1 MFIKSGTASPAT
13 SIPGIDACAFVA
25 GMPYY
30 VHGRD
35 PAHQTPLKMT
45 ASEIAFVIKQN
56 QEMINF
62 FSQRNAAGDAD
73 KVQELQAANEN
84 IKLAGLFS

>member
-1 MFIKSGTASPAT
+1 
-13 SIPGIDACAFVA
+13 
-25 GMPYY
+25 
-30 VHGRD
+30 
-35 PAHQTPLKMT
+35 MT

-62 FSQRNAAGDAD
+62 FSQRNAAGDTD

>member
-13 SIPGIDACAFVA
+13 SIPGIDACAFIV
-25 GMPYY
+25 GMPYFDQA
-30 VHGRD
+30 GDRTTKK
-35 PAHQTPLKMT
+35 QMT
-45 ASEIAFVIKQN
+45 ATEIAFVIKQN

>member
-1 MFIKSGTASPAT
+1 
-13 SIPGIDACAFVA
+13 
-25 GMPYY
+25 MPYFDQA
-30 VHGRD
+30 GDRTTKK
-35 PAHQTPLKMT
+35 QMT
-45 ASEIAFVIKQN
+45 ATEIAFVIKQN

>member
-1 MFIKSGTASPAT
+1 
-13 SIPGIDACAFVA
+13 
-25 GMPYY
+25 
-30 VHGRD
+30 
-35 PAHQTPLKMT
+35 MT

-62 FSQRNAAGDAD
+62 FSERNAAGDAD
-73 KVQELQAANEN
+73 KVQELQTANEN

>member
-1 MFIKSGTASPAT
+1 MRRGLQPN
-13 SIPGIDACAFVA
+13 PGYAILCAWERFL
-25 GMPYY
+25 PF
-30 VHGRD
+30 
-35 PAHQTPLKMT
+35 TPSKMT

-62 FSQRNAAGDAD
+62 FSERNAVGDAD